1 MMWVRIVNEL
11 FLLLLLSFIFFYWI
25 ILTDLYIQL
34 YSITFLNILFLCFAV
49 PKKRIKKCKILKKK
63 ILNKKSK
70 FKQWDARDIHFDD
83 YFNSLPKWKDETT
96 DY

>member
-1 MMWVRIVNEL
+1 M
-11 FLLLLLSFIFFYWI
+11 
-25 ILTDLYIQL
+25 
-34 YSITFLNILFLCFAV
+34 
-49 PKKRIKKCKILKKK
+49 PKKRKKNYKILKTK